1 MMSMTSSL
9 VDWRSSGAHPHRCSV
24 LCVSPGWLNRDRT
37 SPAPAAGVLSY
48 RGHVKRL
55 FLLRHAKSAWDDP
68 ALRDRDRPLAPRGRK
83 AAKRVA
89 RWAKKHAVSP
99 QLVVCSSA
107 VRAQQTLQRV
117 LPSLGEPEVWVE
129 VTLYAA
135 AAETLLARIRAL
147 PDEVDEVMLVGH
159 NPGLMEVLLLL
170 AAPGELR
177 ERASVNV
184 PTGALAKLEADVGR
198 WADVAP
204 GEARLTEFVVPR
216 ELK

>member
-1 MMSMTSSL
+1 M
-9 VDWRSSGAHPHRCSV
+9 
-24 LCVSPGWLNRDRT
+24 
-37 SPAPAAGVLSY
+37 
-48 RGHVKRL
+48 KRL

-68 ALRDRDRPLAPRGRK
+68 ALRDRDRPLAPRGRN
-83 AAKRVA
+83 AAKRIG
-89 RWAKKHAVSP
+89 RWAKKHAVRP

-117 LPSLGEPEVWVE
+117 LPSLGEPDVWVE

-135 AAETLLARIRAL
+135 GAETLLARIQAL

-177 ERASVNV
+177 ERASVSV
-184 PTGALAKLEADVGR
+184 PTGALAKLEADVVR

-204 GEARLTEFVVPR
+204 GEARLREFVVPR

>member
-1 MMSMTSSL
+1 
-9 VDWRSSGAHPHRCSV
+9 
-24 LCVSPGWLNRDRT
+24 
-37 SPAPAAGVLSY
+37 
-48 RGHVKRL
+48 VKRL

-89 RWAKKHAVSP
+89 RWAKKHGVRP

-107 VRAQQTLQRV
+107 VRAQQTLQRL
-117 LPSLGEPEVWVE
+117 LPGLGEPEVWVE

-135 AAETLLARIRAL
+135 GAETLLARIRAL
-147 PDEVDEVMLVGH
+147 PDEAGEAMLIGH

-177 ERASVNV
+177 ERAAVNV
-184 PTGALAKLEADVGR
+184 PTGALAELEADVER

-216 ELK
+216 ELR